1 MTDLDLSDL
10 RAKAEAATKTEDDFS
25 ELRDLAKRLPPGPWG
40 WFGGESS
47 FYLATKHSGR
57 LYLMAFERRGM
68 NGAQPVFRTGHTI
81 TPAADLAQFEV
92 GDKSVVGFKEARK
105 NRSVYRYDVRGFDND
120 VAKWM
125 AAANPSTILSL
136 IDRVERLEEAL
147 KLVHRLFLPIHMQLA
162 EAELCDEFVSDGTV
176 LFSFMGSGA
185 SDHVTV
191 GDYRKA
197 IESVRSALTP
207 DT

>member
-10 RAKAEAATKTEDDFS
+10 RAKAEAAT
-25 ELRDLAKRLPPGPWG
+25 PGPWN
-40 WFGGESS
+40 
-47 FYLATKHSGR
+47 HSTYGTQV
-57 LYLMAFERRGM
+57 LTGDSWSTVC
-68 NGAQPVFRTGHTI
+68 VFWERTGDKFKTHNFAEWEDGRTAQSLEAN
-81 TPAADLAQFEV
+81 AA
-92 GDKSVVGFKEARK
+92 
-105 NRSVYRYDVRGFDND
+105 YI
-120 VAKWM
+120 
-125 AAANPSTILSL
+125 AAASPSTILSL